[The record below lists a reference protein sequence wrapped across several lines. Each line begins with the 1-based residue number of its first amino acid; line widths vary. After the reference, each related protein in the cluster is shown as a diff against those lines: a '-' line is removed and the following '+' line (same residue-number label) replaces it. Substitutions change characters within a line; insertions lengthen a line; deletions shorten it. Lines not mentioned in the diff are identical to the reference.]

1 MFVVVTVILIFGILF
16 FCGYNALTY
25 KVSLLDDGNDDYE
38 RSQMIYNYFGFACFG
53 LSWAFLCSGQ
63 WIFSMK
69 YWIVAYRLQQG
80 QYVDFAK
87 IIFKFMILLNILVS
101 LNAGVIFAL
110 GKEEL
115 ASRSFGAVIIV

>member
-1 MFVVVTVILIFGILF
+1 
-16 FCGYNALTY
+16 
-25 KVSLLDDGNDDYE
+25 
-38 RSQMIYNYFGFACFG
+38 
-53 LSWAFLCSGQ
+53 
-63 WIFSMK
+63 MK

-87 IIFKFMILLNILVS
+87 RIFKFMILLNILVS